1 MARDGSGLGK
11 FIAGA
16 AIGVGLGVL
25 FAPKS
30 GEETRKEL
38 KEKFEELVQKVKEI
52 DMNDVRDSF
61 LKKIDEIKAQLA
73 DLDREKVLEIAKD
86 KAEAIKI
93 KLDELVTAAK
103 EKATPV
109 IQKSVSDLRDK
120 TIEVLK
126 NTTKKLEAAKKEDKV
141 AKIENSKKEK

>member
-103 EKATPV
+103 EKEQSNRNSTTCSTPG
-109 IQKSVSDLRDK
+109 L
-120 TIEVLK
+120 
-126 NTTKKLEAAKKEDKV
+126 
-141 AKIENSKKEK
+141 